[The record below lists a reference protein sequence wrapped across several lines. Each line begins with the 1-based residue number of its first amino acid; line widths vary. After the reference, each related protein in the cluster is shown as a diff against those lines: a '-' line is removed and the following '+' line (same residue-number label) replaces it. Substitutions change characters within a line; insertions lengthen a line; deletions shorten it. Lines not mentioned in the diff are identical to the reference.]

1 MQLDSGEQSHNV
13 VNILTHTHTHTT
25 PLRPRLRNGTLSHL
39 PHSIG
44 QNKLY
49 SNLKVKTDENRLDSK
64 SELPSYMAKIKDT
77 GGRKLAAVRQTTTAE
92 ESKCKF

>member
-1 MQLDSGEQSHNV
+1 MTEGL
-13 VNILTHTHTHTT
+13 
-25 PLRPRLRNGTLSHL
+25 TLSL
-39 PHSIG
+39 ITFT
-44 QNKLY
+44 KEKY